1 MRYYMG
7 MIQSFRDADTER
19 LFQQQHSRRLPSEIQ
34 ARGLRKLM
42 LLHAAQRLN
51 DLRLPPS
58 NHLEALGGDRRGQ
71 HSIRITRRWRIC
83 FRWQD
88 GNAYDVEIVDYH

>member
-1 MRYYMG
+1 

-19 LFQQQHSRRLPSEIQ
+19 LFLQQRSRRLPSEMQ
-34 ARGLRKLM
+34 ARALRKLA
-42 LLHAAQRLN
+42 LLHAAQRLD

-58 NHLEALGGDRRGQ
+58 NHLEALQGDRRGQ

-88 GNAYDVEIVDYH
+88 GNAYGVEIVDYH